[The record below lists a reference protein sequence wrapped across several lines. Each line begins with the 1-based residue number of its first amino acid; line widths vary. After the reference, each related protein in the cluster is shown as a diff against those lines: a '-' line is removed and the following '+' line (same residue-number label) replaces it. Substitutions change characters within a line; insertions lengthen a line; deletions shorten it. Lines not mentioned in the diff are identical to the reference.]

1 MKTSVLHKQIGD
13 EPFTTDP
20 SESFTMPARYYTDD
34 SIYEAEKEAI
44 FYNNWW
50 YAGHVS
56 QVAEA
61 GQYLQPRFMNKVCLL
76 SVTKTGNCMPT
87 IMCASTAGMNY

>member
-20 SESFTMPARYYTDD
+20 AESFTMPARYYTDD

-56 QVAEA
+56 QVAVA
-61 GQYLQPRFMNKVCLL
+61 GQYLTAQIPLL
-76 SVTKTGNCMPT
+76 HSHFSACDL
-87 IMCASTAGMNY
+87 IIYSA